1 MDRRGTAPARSLSR
15 HPKDLPRPLLAFMGA
30 VFACVLAAA
39 VPALLALPPLH
50 ADDLLLFGG
59 LVLCAALCVEGMRR
73 LGSPQG
79 VTRDLFGAWWFPTL
93 LLLPPA
99 YALLIPVP
107 VYLLLQYR
115 IRRIAVHRR
124 TFNAASVALSGA
136 AASWVFHLA
145 AADAADA
152 AGAPVAAAEL
162 LATPEGVLAGV
173 AACVLFGVL
182 NTGIIATAVRLSGG
196 GAPLRMLCGRE
207 AVTVGGVEV
216 CAGLTV
222 AVLAGLSAPLLLL
235 ALPPVLML
243 QRSLLFEELQAAARN
258 DPKTG
263 LLNATTWE
271 KEAELGLQRA
281 RRENSPAAVLIVD
294 IDHFKR
300 VNDTYGHLVGDQI
313 LQAVAD
319 TLGGQLRTGDLIGRF
334 GGEEFVVLLSDA
346 DMAEACRVA
355 ERLRYRVG
363 LLRPPTGQGEI
374 TITVSVGIALLP
386 VHGETLVDLLTIAD
400 LALYRA
406 KDEGRD
412 RVRLPVSAGPAAIPG
427 QARGEEAVPDRRPR
441 APADPAVTGTGEPW
455 VLEA

>member
-1 MDRRGTAPARSLSR
+1 
-15 HPKDLPRPLLAFMGA
+15 MGA
-30 VFACVLAAA
+30 VSACALAAA
-39 VPALLALPPLH
+39 VLALLALPPVR
-50 ADDLLLFGG
+50 AEDLLLFGG

-99 YALLIPVP
+99 YALLIPAP

-115 IRRIAVHRR
+115 IRRIPAHRR
-124 TFNAASVALSGA
+124 TFNAASVGLAGA

-145 AADAADA
+145 AADAAA
-152 AGAPVAAAEL
+152 AGGPAGAAEL

-173 AACVLFGVL
+173 AACVLFTVV

-207 AVTVGGVEV
+207 AVTVAGVEI
-216 CAGLTV
+216 CAGLTA
-222 AVLAGLSAPLLLL
+222 AVLAGLSTPLLVL

-300 VNDTYGHLVGDQI
+300 VNDTYGHLVGDEI

-386 VHGETLVDLLTIAD
+386 LHGETLVDLLTIAD

-412 RVRLPVSAGPAAIPG
+412 RVRLPVAAGPAAIPG
-427 QARGEEAVPDRRPR
+427 QKRGEDAVPECR
-441 APADPAVTGTGEPW
+441 PADPAVTGEPR